1 MDEDF
6 LPEEKDCG
14 DGVKEWDPEKQ
25 RGRGQCARCQNQHID
40 KCFIIYA
47 VLFYSI
53 CLYAYVPYIYLLY
66 FVYNCISLMRH
77 CFPILFCRL
86 SVFCSQLQRGVGE
99 FIISLYI
106 CLKTRK

>member
-40 KCFIIYA
+40 ICFIIYA

-53 CLYAYVPYIYLLY
+53 FICMDTLYIHLCGCLLY

-77 CFPILFCRL
+77 CFSILFC
-86 SVFCSQLQRGVGE
+86 
-99 FIISLYI
+99 
-106 CLKTRK
+106 

>member
-40 KCFIIYA
+40 ICFIIYA
-47 VLFYSI
+47 VYFIVSVYMHMYHI
-53 CLYAYVPYIYLLY
+53 YIYY
-66 FVYNCISLMRH
+66 I
-77 CFPILFCRL
+77 
-86 SVFCSQLQRGVGE
+86 
-99 FIISLYI
+99 LYI
-106 CLKTRK
+106 IAYH